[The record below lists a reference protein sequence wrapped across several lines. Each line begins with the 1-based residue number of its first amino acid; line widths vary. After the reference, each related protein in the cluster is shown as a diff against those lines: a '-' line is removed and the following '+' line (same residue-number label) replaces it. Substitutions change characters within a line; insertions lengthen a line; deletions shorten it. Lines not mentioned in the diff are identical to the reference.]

1 MEASSLP
8 HRLLARADVRGWAW
22 WQLPWLLRC
31 YVAAVPV
38 AALVLTCFAA
48 TRTTWRVADVGTFA
62 LLLGCGL
69 ASVAATPRVIYRQ
82 GGMTR
87 DFITAWVL
95 PIAILLP
102 PSHLPLQ
109 LEAVCRVAAFQS
121 PSPNG

>member
-1 MEASSLP
+1 M
-8 HRLLARADVRGWAW
+8 
-22 WQLPWLLRC
+22 LRC

-48 TRTTWRVADVGTFA
+48 TRTTWRVADVATFA

-69 ASVAATPRVIYRQ
+69 ASVAATPRVVYRQ

-102 PSHLPLQ
+102 PFYAMVAPIPLYVLTQ
-109 LEAVCRVAAFQS
+109 FWVFR
-121 PSPNG
+121 